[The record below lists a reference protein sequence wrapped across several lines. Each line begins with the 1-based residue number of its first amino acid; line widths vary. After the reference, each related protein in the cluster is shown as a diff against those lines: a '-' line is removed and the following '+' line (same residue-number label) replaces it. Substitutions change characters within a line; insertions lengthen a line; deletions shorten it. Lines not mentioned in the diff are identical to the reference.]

1 MKQFRF
7 IFFLMAMMAVCTACG
22 GDDPIP
28 TPEPTPEPGPTPT
41 VAEKPRY
48 MWIDASANFPVFAD
62 SRDNIRRDLTLAY
75 QSGITDV
82 VVDVRPTEG
91 DVLFNCSVIP
101 TVTKLPSWNGGRY
114 QMYNRAASWDYL
126 QAFIDIGHEIG
137 LKVHA
142 GVNMM
147 VGGCQYAYG
156 LGQQGAVFR
165 DADKRDWVTTL
176 NTKTGLANEMDLD
189 SYGTKFFNPA
199 HDEVQ
204 RYLLTMLRDLAQYN
218 LDGIVLDRCRYD
230 EFLSDFSDVSRQ
242 KFEQYLGH
250 EVDNWPA
257 SVMAPGMAVTP
268 IPSNTPTYFKDW
280 LAFRAKVI
288 HDFILRARDAIKG
301 TNNKIQ
307 FAVYVGAWYS
317 TYYDMGVNWASSKY
331 DPSVDYPRWAN
342 ADYKKYGFAQ
352 NLDFLLLGAYASVSN
367 IYGSGEWS
375 CEGFCRQAK
384 PLLAGDVKF
393 AAGPDVGNP
402 TGWPEGGQFTAVT
415 QSVDA
420 CINNADG
427 YFIFDMVHVRQ
438 FGYWD
443 AIKLGVDKYLKTLD
457 D

>member
-1 MKQFRF
+1 
-7 IFFLMAMMAVCTACG
+7 
-22 GDDPIP
+22 
-28 TPEPTPEPGPTPT
+28 
-41 VAEKPRY
+41 
-48 MWIDASANFPVFAD
+48 
-62 SRDNIRRDLTLAY
+62 
-75 QSGITDV
+75 
-82 VVDVRPTEG
+82 
-91 DVLFNCSVIP
+91 
-101 TVTKLPSWNGGRY
+101 
-114 QMYNRAASWDYL
+114 MYNRAASWDYL

-352 NLDFLLLGAYASVSN
+352 SLDFLLLGAYASVSN

>member
-1 MKQFRF
+1 MKQFRSL
-7 IFFLMAMMAVCTACG
+7 FFLMAMVVAFTACG
-22 GDDPIP
+22 GDDPAP
-28 TPEPTPEPGPTPT
+28 TPEPTPDPDPTPV

-62 SRDNIRRDLTLAY
+62 SKDNIRRDLTLAY

-82 VVDVRPTEG
+82 VVDVRPSEG

-101 TVTKLPSWNGGRY
+101 MVTKLPSWNGGRY
-114 QMYNRAASWDYL
+114 QMYTRTASWDYL

-156 LGQQGAVFR
+156 LGQQGEVFR
-165 DADKRDWVTTL
+165 DASKRDWVTTL
-176 NTKTGLANEMDLD
+176 NTSSGLKNEMDLD

-204 RYLLTMLRDLAQYN
+204 RYLLTMLRDLSQYN

-230 EFLSDFSDVSRQ
+230 EFLSDFSEVSRN

-250 EVDNWPA
+250 AVDDFPA
-257 SVMAPGMAVTP
+257 SVMRPGMAVTP
-268 IPSNTPTYFKDW
+268 IPSNTPTYFKQW
-280 LAFRAKVI
+280 MAFRAKVI
-288 HDFILRARDAIKG
+288 HDFILRARDAVKG

-317 TYYDMGVNWASSKY
+317 TYYDVGVNWASSKY

-352 NLDFLLLGAYASVSN
+352 NLDFLLLGAYAATSS

-375 CEGFCRQAK
+375 CEGFCRLAK
-384 PLLAGDVKF
+384 NLLKGDVPF
-393 AAGPDVGNP
+393 AGGPDVGNP
-402 TGWPEGGQFTAVT
+402 DGWPGGGQFTAVT

-427 YFIFDMVHVRQ
+427 YFVFDMVHVRQ

-443 AIKLGVDKYLKTLD
+443 AIKLGVDKYLNNTN
-457 D
+457 

>member
-1 MKQFRF
+1 
-7 IFFLMAMMAVCTACG
+7 
-22 GDDPIP
+22 
-28 TPEPTPEPGPTPT
+28 
-41 VAEKPRY
+41 
-48 MWIDASANFPVFAD
+48 
-62 SRDNIRRDLTLAY
+62 
-75 QSGITDV
+75 
-82 VVDVRPTEG
+82 
-91 DVLFNCSVIP
+91 
-101 TVTKLPSWNGGRY
+101 
-114 QMYNRAASWDYL
+114 
-126 QAFIDIGHEIG
+126 
-137 LKVHA
+137 
-142 GVNMM
+142 
-147 VGGCQYAYG
+147 
-156 LGQQGAVFR
+156 
-165 DADKRDWVTTL
+165 
-176 NTKTGLANEMDLD
+176 
-189 SYGTKFFNPA
+189 
-199 HDEVQ
+199 
-204 RYLLTMLRDLAQYN
+204 MLRDLAQYN

-242 KFEQYLGH
+242 KFEQYLGD

-317 TYYDMGVNWASSKY
+317 TYYDVGVNWASSKY

-352 NLDFLLLGAYASVSN
+352 NLDFLLLGAYASVSS